1 MRSIAIRSWRLA
13 AVAVAA
19 CLVLHGMPPA
29 RAFDLFAAHEVTVQ
43 FATPDGKPMAH
54 AEVRV
59 FAPGEPNKPYTT
71 GRTDADGKF
80 EFGADRDG
88 FWSAEARTGAE
99 VARVAIRVEG
109 NTGQGQGVSPAF
121 ILGGLAVLLVIA
133 VWYRLLRAKARR
145 PRV

>member
-1 MRSIAIRSWRLA
+1 
-13 AVAVAA
+13 
-19 CLVLHGMPPA
+19 
-29 RAFDLFAAHEVTVQ
+29 
-43 FATPDGKPMAH
+43 MAH